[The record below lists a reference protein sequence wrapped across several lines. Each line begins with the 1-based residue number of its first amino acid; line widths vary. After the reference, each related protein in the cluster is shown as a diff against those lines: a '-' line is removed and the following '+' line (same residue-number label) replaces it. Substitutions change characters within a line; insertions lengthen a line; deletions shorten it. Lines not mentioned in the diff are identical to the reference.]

1 MNFSKINYIFIF
13 VYFILPILVLCFGPL
28 DSIGQIELTPKL
40 KFGILTCL
48 SVTAFIYLLTIL
60 YLQKSFVPK
69 IEYALLR
76 IRELDSASL
85 KFFNV
90 ILILFFTFYGIWLFN
105 KIDFSMSRDERFE
118 LIDNHPIG
126 PLFMLMIKLGVL
138 TSIISILKG
147 KKLYPIIF
155 ISIIASITF
164 LTLSRS
170 LLVLVILPIIPF
182 TNFSTTKT
190 LTVMVVIFFSRY
202 LLTDNLD
209 LSWDWWVV
217 FGFGEMLGVLFGPL
231 AIMKVNP
238 SVSIIESVNF
248 ILNAI
253 PGVSFF
259 TLFTTSGTRVPELA
273 IYVNNLTKKNFDIYG
288 VASTPY
294 TDILLS
300 PSTFLV
306 SFFMLIVSFF
316 YISYPKK
323 FNQFWIYLIVSFYIA
338 FGFSITSFYRWSFSG
353 AVYTLLRD
361 TILFLI
367 FILSIK
373 QTSNYFRKY
382 LFKNNA

>member
-1 MNFSKINYIFIF
+1 M
-13 VYFILPILVLCFGPL
+13 VLCLGPV
-28 DSIGQIELTPKL
+28 DSIGQIELTAEL

-48 SVTAFIYLLTIL
+48 SVTAFTYLLTIFF
-60 YLQKSFVPK
+60 LQKVFVPK

-76 IRELDSASL
+76 IRELDSSSL
-85 KFFNV
+85 KFFNL
-90 ILILFFTFYGIWLFN
+90 IIILFFTFYGIWLLN

-126 PLFMLMIKLGVL
+126 PLFMLMIKLGAL

-155 ISIIASITF
+155 ISVIASITF

-182 TNFSTTKT
+182 TNFSSTKT
-190 LTVMVVIFFSRY
+190 LILMIVIFFSRY
-202 LLTDNLD
+202 ILTDNLD
-209 LSWDWWVV
+209 LSWDWWIV

-231 AIMKVNP
+231 VIMKINP
-238 SVSIIESVNF
+238 SVTIFESFNF

-253 PGVSFF
+253 PGVSIF
-259 TLFTTSGTRVPELA
+259 TLFFANGTRVPELA

-294 TDILLS
+294 SDLLLS

-306 SFFMLIVSFF
+306 SCFMLIVSFL
-316 YISYPKK
+316 YIAFPKK
-323 FNQFWIYLIVSFYIA
+323 FNQFAIYLIVSFYIA

-361 TILFLI
+361 TVLFLI
-367 FILSIK
+367 FIIGIK
-373 QTSNYFRKY
+373 QTSNYCRKY
-382 LFKNNA
+382 LSKNNA